1 MIVVL
6 DIPGGAKY
14 LSSMR
19 SSSTKLLSASGTELT
34 LRWIFTLLSVWAGF
48 GFYRSG
54 DKVSLASAVL
64 SALLFQM
71 APVIGAVLRV
81 RIPVSFR
88 YIWFVFIL
96 AAMYLGEIHS
106 FFYRFLWWD
115 DMLHTCTAMLV
126 AYVALLV
133 ILASTRDNAGQIAAR
148 PMFLFFSVLAFTMA
162 FGAVWELFEF
172 SADQLLG
179 VNMLKGRDSTLP
191 GSVYD
196 YGRALI
202 NTMQDLGLDLLGAMV
217 VALSASLHLRRG
229 KLLTSA
235 FGAPLR
241 QFRHANPRFFRIR

>member
-1 MIVVL
+1 MKVSPFGI
-6 DIPGGAKY
+6 
-14 LSSMR
+14 
-19 SSSTKLLSASGTELT
+19 ELI
-34 LRWIFTLLSVWAGF
+34 LRWLFTLLSVWAGI

-54 DKVSLASAVL
+54 DKVSLASAAL
-64 SALLFQM
+64 SVLLFQIP
-71 APVIGAVLRV
+71 PVIGKILRLQ
-81 RIPVSFR
+81 IPVAFR

-126 AYVALLV
+126 AYAAMLV
-133 ILASTRDNAGQIAAR
+133 ILSSTRDNCGQIAAR
-148 PMFLFFSVLAFTMA
+148 PLFLFFSVLAFTMA

-202 NTMQDLGLDLLGAMV
+202 NTMQDLSLDLLGAFI
-217 VALSASLHLRRG
+217 VALLASLNLKRG
-229 KLLTSA
+229 RLLSSV
-235 FGAPLR
+235 FGLPLR
-241 QFRHANPRFFRIR
+241 QFRQANPRFFSVR

>member
-1 MIVVL
+1 MKVSPFGI
-6 DIPGGAKY
+6 
-14 LSSMR
+14 
-19 SSSTKLLSASGTELT
+19 ELI
-34 LRWIFTLLSVWAGF
+34 LRWLFTLLSVWAGI

-54 DKVSLASAVL
+54 DKVSLASAAL
-64 SALLFQM
+64 SVLLFLM
-71 APVIGAVLRV
+71 PPVIGKVLRLQ
-81 RIPVSFR
+81 IPVAFR

-126 AYVALLV
+126 AYTAMLV
-133 ILASTRDNAGQIAAR
+133 ILSSTRDNSGQIAVR
-148 PMFLFFSVLAFTMA
+148 PLFLFFSVLAFTMA

-191 GSVYD
+191 GSIYD

-202 NTMQDLGLDLLGAMV
+202 NTMQDLSLDLLGAMV
-217 VALSASLHLRRG
+217 VALLASLNLRRG
-229 KLLTSA
+229 TLLSSV
-235 FGAPLR
+235 FGLPLR
-241 QFRHANPRFFRIR
+241 QFRQANPRFFSGR